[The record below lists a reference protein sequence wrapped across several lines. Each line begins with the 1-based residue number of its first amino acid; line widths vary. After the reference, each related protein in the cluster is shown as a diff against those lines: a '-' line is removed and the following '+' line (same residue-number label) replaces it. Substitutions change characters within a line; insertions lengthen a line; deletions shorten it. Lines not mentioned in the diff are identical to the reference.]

1 MATPEQ
7 LVAFLQANNDTLEVS
22 KTFSRVL
29 QEGINCSSVLNHKV
43 RNRLE
48 EVDSK
53 QLRMQTQYVKQVN
66 DAINQCSIRLS
77 SIIDQMKANLEE

>member
-7 LVAFLQANNDTLEVS
+7 LVEFLRANNGTLEVS

-29 QEGINCSSVLNHKV
+29 QEGINCSSVLNQKV
-43 RNRLE
+43 RHRLE

-53 QLRMQTQYVKQVN
+53 QLRSQTQYVKQVN